1 MSSGLLFNAVN
12 MQRANMIHTTA
23 GASSLLLP
31 PPAANHQLPMIMG
44 NLPQGAHAAMVRAV
58 HERNDSLQPTNT
70 DIAYDPKKE
79 EFLQFCDIL
88 FGHLQPEYRRS
99 VTPEKAYMFCWY
111 QAFRSKRTAKRRNNR
126 QTSNNLFDYDD
137 YKQVCSKW
145 GGLGDGE
152 IATRN
157 TTAAADSLVSR
168 VERNDAAREHPVDG
182 LKYDC
187 VNQYVC
193 AVRKVFLDQQSQGA
207 NSYQWSMIRND
218 NISALL
224 QYVKKRVPA
233 VNRMNHAE
241 KIENDFAPYLYA
253 EKVNEIEFELFQRN
267 GGRSPIQ
274 TLASLRNRFVF
285 LQTTRAILRAESVF
299 KADLSDCL
307 GITIHPEREPHP
319 MFISILQI
327 PEGKINHDGRKLY
340 GRALRHI
347 NPESCAVGAL
357 GFYLMYRFYV
367 SSEMNPPPDF
377 ANNAAWF
384 DIKLLVDAHCT
395 RQTAHS
401 PNRRGSNT
409 KAMDDAHY
417 GNVIKDVC
425 KKLEIPQNKQL
436 HIGRVIGVKV
446 AELEELAPD
455 LIKNIGN
462 WDVEV
467 LEKFY
472 STKLGLQG
480 LRVCAGHSS
489 ERGLHFN
496 QRTVISPPDDLR
508 KAVNGFEFVES
519 SLERVLQANAQDGK
533 DRQTAIQFFKLIDN
547 LRDVVLQDA
556 AVLIAR
562 GRKHL
567 VFDLPVFQ
575 TRAFKTFQEEIL
587 QSLAV
592 TPHPQDDDLRRNIPA
607 VADRLD
613 NQQQEI
619 GNVKRE
625 LGHLR
630 NDTNR
635 RLDSLNENMGTGFSL
650 ILTKMGEQMHRNSQQ
665 NHEVSRH
672 LLQAAVALTGDP
684 VEPQE
689 ETTTMETEIAGQT
702 SIAEDISLPFTMH
715 VRHASA
721 TSMYN
726 EWYGLEK
733 FAGKPIPGGIAA
745 AEQLQQTAW
754 RRHFTSAENKQF
766 SRMKTVISAIDGQI
780 KSGTIKK
787 TVLEQFDC
795 WFQQTGSLTALAKL
809 VQEKGLVQRKRQKT
823 R

>member
-1 MSSGLLFNAVN
+1 MV
-12 MQRANMIHTTA
+12 M
-23 GASSLLLP
+23 
-31 PPAANHQLPMIMG
+31 NH
-44 NLPQGAHAAMVRAV
+44 LPQGAHAAMVRAV
-58 HERNDSLQPTNT
+58 HKRNDSLQPTNT
-70 DIAYDPKKE
+70 DNAYDPKKE
-79 EFLQFCDIL
+79 EFLQFCDTV
-88 FGHLQPEYRRS
+88 FKHLQPEFRRI

-111 QAFRSKRTAKRRNNR
+111 QAFRSKRTPKRQNNR
-126 QTSNNLFDYDD
+126 RTSSNLFDLDD

-145 GGLGDGE
+145 GGQGDGE

-168 VERNDAAREHPVDG
+168 VEVNDAAREHPVDG

-193 AVRKVFLDQQSQGA
+193 AIRKVFLDQQSQGA
-207 NSYQWSMIRND
+207 NSHQWSTIRND

-224 QYVKKRVPA
+224 QYVKRRVPA
-233 VNRMNHAE
+233 VNRLNHAE
-241 KIENDFAPYLYA
+241 KVDNDFAPYLYA
-253 EKVNEIEFELFQRN
+253 EKVNEIEFELFQRHR
-267 GGRSPIQ
+267 GRSPIQ

-285 LQTTRAILRAESVF
+285 LQTTRAILRAESLF
-299 KADLSDCL
+299 KAELSDCL

-347 NPESCAVGAL
+347 HPENCAVGAL

-377 ANNAAWF
+377 ASNAAWF

-395 RQTAHS
+395 RCSTTHS

-472 STKLGLQG
+472 SAKLGLPG

-496 QRTVISPPDDLR
+496 QRTVIHPPDNLR

-533 DRQTAIQFFKLIDN
+533 DRQTAIQFLKLIDH

-556 AVLIAR
+556 AVLMAR
-562 GRKHL
+562 GRKHP

-575 TRAFKTFQEEIL
+575 TRAFKAFQEEIL

-592 TPHPQDDDLRRNIPA
+592 SRHPQDDDMRRNIPA
-607 VADRLD
+607 IADRLD

-625 LGHLR
+625 VGILR

-635 RLDSLNENMGTGFSL
+635 RLDSLSETMGTGFSL
-650 ILTKMGEQMHRNSQQ
+650 ILTKMGEQRNRNSQQ
-665 NHEVSRH
+665 NYEVSRH
-672 LLQAAVALTGDP
+672 LMQAAVALTGGPDDP
-684 VEPQE
+684 PGG
-689 ETTTMETEIAGQT
+689 TTTIETGTAHQTSETEDT
-702 SIAEDISLPFTMH
+702 SQPFTMH

-726 EWYGLEK
+726 EWCGLAE
-733 FAGKPIPGGIAA
+733 FTGKPISGGIAA
-745 AEQLQQTAW
+745 AEQLEQATW

-766 SRMKTVISAIDGQI
+766 SRMKTVVSAIDGQI
-780 KSGTIKK
+780 KGGSSKE
-787 TVLEQFDC
+787 TVLQQFDC
-795 WFQQTGSLTALAKL
+795 WFQQAGSLTALAKL
-809 VQEKGLVQRKRQKT
+809 VQEKGLVQSKRRRTK
-823 R
+823 